1 MSHQQTIERIKKDL
15 SEDIFVIDALRD
27 AFNGKAAL
35 VISAGPSAESW
46 QEVYE
51 KEKHNNPVV
60 VCIKQTLNLI
70 DIPCDIHFINSA
82 NLIKYKYQ
90 PNTLSIMTRN
100 SKAAPILGKYDVE
113 FQLME
118 EFNYKPEYYL
128 ATNQCFDCYTLDKT
142 GMTRPIGPGIMHES
156 VFHTLAH
163 MGVNKIITVGWD
175 IADSEGRNTHFGQ
188 KYEGKLGVPY
198 KPKGIK
204 LVFEK
209 ISFKFGLLKLV
220 KKVGFIKRYMF
231 GALNYHLGKRMN
243 LAGMA
248 IGEAEIVSSSIESL
262 KKWLEKNNII
272 LEINSR
278 SKWVNKEK

>member
-1 MSHQQTIERIKKDL
+1 MSHQQIIEKIKKDL
-15 SEDIFVIDALRD
+15 SEDVFVIDALRD
-27 AFNGKAAL
+27 TLKGKTAL
-35 VISAGPSAESW
+35 VISAGPSADNW

-51 KEKHNNPVV
+51 KEKHNIPVI

-100 SKAAPILGKYDVE
+100 SKAAPIFGKYDVE
-113 FQLME
+113 FQLMS

-175 IADSEGRNTHFGQ
+175 IADSTGGNRHFDQIKDRGQ
-188 KYEGKLGVPY
+188 DKPYSPSEFKIKIEKYLTYLRLIPVYKKLGFSKRYV
-198 KPKGIK
+198 KGFINYY
-204 LVFEK
+204 L
-209 ISFKFGLLKLV
+209 G
-220 KKVGFIKRYMF
+220 KKV
-231 GALNYHLGKRMN
+231 N

-262 KKWLEKNNII
+262 KQWLEKNNII
-272 LEINSR
+272 LEVNSR